1 MVLTSSSLTHPD
13 GSAKLAAVVPR
24 FNFAH
29 GLEAPLRVSAFRL
42 VGASLALGL
51 AFTRS
56 AVAAERLVIVGG
68 GDRPKEAMSRFVEWA
83 GGSEGCRILVISWAT
98 EEPKESFEYFR
109 EDLAVLKPAVI
120 EPAPPRP
127 LTASGKAV
135 FLGQLSRATGVFFT
149 GGDQSRIMEVLRDAE
164 LIGALRTR
172 YKAGVVFGGTSA
184 GAAIMSERMITGEGD
199 FTVIDAAKVEIRPGL
214 GLLPG
219 VIVDQH
225 FIKRQRENRLFSLI
239 LAHPEER
246 GIGIDESTAI
256 LVEDGRKA
264 LVVGSSQ
271 VMLVDATEKDT
282 LVLRL
287 LRAGQTFEVPRTR

>member
-1 MVLTSSSLTHPD
+1 MHVSS
-13 GSAKLAAVVPR
+13 
-24 FNFAH
+24 
-29 GLEAPLRVSAFRL
+29 FRL
-42 VGASLALGL
+42 AGAFLALGL
-51 AFTRS
+51 VS
-56 AVAAERLVIVGG
+56 SGPAVGGERLVIVGG

-83 GGSEGCRILVISWAT
+83 GGPEGCRILVISWAT
-98 EEPKESFEYFR
+98 EEPKESFEGFR
-109 EDLAVLKPAVI
+109 EDLAAFKPAVV

-127 LTASGKAV
+127 LTASGKTV

-164 LIGALRTR
+164 LFAALRAR

-199 FTVIDAAKVEIRPGL
+199 FTVIDAAKVETRPGL
-214 GLLPG
+214 GLWPG

-225 FIKRQRENRLFSLI
+225 FIKRQRENRLFSLV

-271 VMLVDATEKDT
+271 VMLVDASEKDT

-287 LRAGQTFEVPRTR
+287 LRAGQAFEVTRPR

>member
-1 MVLTSSSLTHPD
+1 VRTSSSLTHLD

-24 FNFAH
+24 FNLAH
-29 GLEAPLRVSAFRL
+29 GLEAPLRVSSLWLAGSF
-42 VGASLALGL
+42 LALGL
-51 AFTRS
+51 ASTVP
-56 AVAAERLVIVGG
+56 AGAGERLVIVGG

-83 GGSEGCRILVISWAT
+83 GGPENCRILVISWAT
-98 EEPKESFEYFR
+98 EEPKESFDYFR
-109 EDLAVLKPAVI
+109 EDLAALKPAVV

-164 LIGALRTR
+164 LIGALRAR
-172 YKAGVVFGGTSA
+172 YQAGVVFGGTSA

-225 FIKRQRENRLFSLI
+225 FIKRQRENRLFSLV

-246 GIGIDESTAI
+246 GIGIDENTAI
-256 LVEDGRKA
+256 LVEDGHKA
-264 LVVGSSQ
+264 EVVGTSL
-271 VMLVDATEKDT
+271 VMLVDAHEKDA

-287 LRAGQTFEVPRTR
+287 LRAGQTFEVPPTR